1 MNIFYHLSIVFPA
14 KSVILLQTPGK
25 ILNFNNENTVYST
38 MLSKER
44 ILATALRSIL
54 RRACCTVDD
63 KMFVSISL
71 EVLENQY
78 THQSCTHWFQQAQP
92 CCWFWFLVFSLHPE
106 QEGKCC
112 VCVGACMCTCEAE
125 MCSELETN

>member
-1 MNIFYHLSIVFPA
+1 MVNIFYHLSIVFPA

-54 RRACCTVDD
+54 RRACCTVND

-71 EVLENQY
+71 EVLKKSIY
-78 THQSCTHWFQQAQP
+78 PS
-92 CCWFWFLVFSLHPE
+92 VLHPLVPT
-106 QEGKCC
+106 GSALLLVLISC
-112 VCVGACMCTCEAE
+112 VQPA
-125 MCSELETN
+125 S